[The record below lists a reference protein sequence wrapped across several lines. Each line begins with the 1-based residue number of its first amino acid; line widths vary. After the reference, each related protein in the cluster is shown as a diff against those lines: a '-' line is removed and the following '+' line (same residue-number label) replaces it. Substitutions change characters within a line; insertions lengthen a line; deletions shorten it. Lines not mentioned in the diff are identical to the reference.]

1 MLSVVVFASLPTKDT
16 LTAIV
21 NRDEDGREIILPYDF
36 SATGAVMILRSFGFP
51 KSVCSRNLVQV
62 VHFPGCWD
70 GVYATSSNYA
80 THMTHPMDDING
92 YYIPEGFPKKFIIL
106 HGDDE
111 TTWVLAN
118 GGTSTYSIQTDFLN
132 GWKADTP
139 QAVLDDCQYMNATDE
154 NSISDDLSNCPPLNK
169 SINVDV
175 AHSCCLETQIVDAIN
190 EENIISEL
198 PGCNF
203 SWTGDTPKPAYS
215 ADQEPNDNLHLVY
228 TLV

>member
-1 MLSVVVFASLPTKDT
+1 
-16 LTAIV
+16 
-21 NRDEDGREIILPYDF
+21 
-36 SATGAVMILRSFGFP
+36 
-51 KSVCSRNLVQV
+51 
-62 VHFPGCWD
+62 
-70 GVYATSSNYA
+70 
-80 THMTHPMDDING
+80 MTHPMDDING

-106 HGDDE
+106 QFEIVFAVYDHPYSGDDE

-118 GGTSTYSIQTDFLN
+118 GGTSTYSIQTDFMN

-139 QAVLDDCQYMNATDE
+139 QVVLDDCQCMNATDE

-169 SINVDV
+169 SINVEV
-175 AHSCCLETQIVDAIN
+175 AHSCCLETQIVNAIN

-203 SWTGDTPKPAYS
+203 SGTGDTPKPAYS
-215 ADQEPNDNLHLVY
+215 ADQEPNDTLHLVY

>member
-1 MLSVVVFASLPTKDT
+1 
-16 LTAIV
+16 
-21 NRDEDGREIILPYDF
+21 
-36 SATGAVMILRSFGFP
+36 MILRSFGFP

-106 HGDDE
+106 QFE
-111 TTWVLAN
+111 IVFAA
-118 GGTSTYSIQTDFLN
+118 IQTDFLN

-154 NSISDDLSNCPPLNK
+154 NSSKLVEQHRVCITSLVSAVSDDLSNCPPLNK